1 MKTCTVRR
9 RSLPMLGGAA
19 AIGLA
24 LVILGS
30 TTSPTAAG
38 DSHCF
43 NPFHRHH
50 HQPNLGA
57 GHIETMNGGYWMW
70 VRSPEQEKVVV
81 VSLYN
86 RYCIRC
92 HGSDGRGV
100 WDMPGVPDF
109 TDVRW
114 QACRTDEQIVRITLE
129 GRGACMP
136 QFRGALSIEETWG
149 IARYLRTFVPGTEVP
164 KPDLGGSA
172 TRRPGAKAP
181 AASATSTKAA
191 ATSTEARPTI
201 PPPIVRQVT
210 SPESR

>member
-1 MKTCTVRR
+1 MKTRTGSR
-9 RSLPMLGGAA
+9 RSIPIFGGAG
-19 AIGLA
+19 AIILA
-24 LVILGS
+24 ILILGS
-30 TTSPTAAG
+30 ATSPTAAG
-38 DSHCF
+38 DPSCNCF
-43 NPFHRHH
+43 FHRHFCR
-50 HQPNLGA
+50 NDIGA
-57 GHIETMNGGYWMW
+57 GHIQTMNGGYWLW

-114 QACRTDEQIVRITLE
+114 QASRTDDQIVRITLE

-149 IARYLRTFVPGTEVP
+149 IARYLRSFAPGTEIP
-164 KPDLGGSA
+164 KPDVGGSA
-172 TRRPGAKAP
+172 TRRATAKPATTTTTTPNPASESPVARPAIPPPAVRGTASP
-181 AASATSTKAA
+181 AAS
-191 ATSTEARPTI
+191 
-201 PPPIVRQVT
+201 
-210 SPESR
+210 

>member
-1 MKTCTVRR
+1 MKTRTGSR
-9 RSLPMLGGAA
+9 RSIPILGGTAA
-19 AIGLA
+19 
-24 LVILGS
+24 VILAMVILAS
-30 TTSPTAAG
+30 ATAPTAAG
-38 DSHCF
+38 DPTCHCF
-43 NPFHRHH
+43 FHRHFCR
-50 HQPNLGA
+50 NDVGA
-57 GHIETMNGGYWMW
+57 GHIQTMNGGYWLW

-114 QACRTDEQIVRITLE
+114 QASRTDDQIVRITLE

-149 IARYLRTFVPGTEVP
+149 IAHYLRTFVPGTEVS
-164 KPDLGGSA
+164 KPDLRSSSNA
-172 TRRPGAKAP
+172 KPKAARTSMTPTHRPPTVPIANP
-181 AASATSTKAA
+181 ATSVA
-191 ATSTEARPTI
+191 STIRG
-201 PPPIVRQVT
+201 VQ
-210 SPESR
+210 SPGNR